1 MRQLFNKVFVFGLF
15 CLKMSRRFLAFVV
28 VLEAVPLHLQTQ
40 ADSTLLTLPGSAP
53 FAEGTLFSL
62 LAGSLWFA
70 FSHTLRM
77 HTSLKEGNWST
88 ILHSAI
94 NIVDKHHPIYMTFTS
109 CFSPHHTIDMT
120 HVTLTW
126 HIIDLWSLGPHSG
139 HRQCYCSNSD
149 NVQCMH

>member
-62 LAGSLWFA
+62 LAGSL
-70 FSHTLRM
+70 
-77 HTSLKEGNWST
+77 
-88 ILHSAI
+88 
-94 NIVDKHHPIYMTFTS
+94 
-109 CFSPHHTIDMT
+109 
-120 HVTLTW
+120 
-126 HIIDLWSLGPHSG
+126 
-139 HRQCYCSNSD
+139 
-149 NVQCMH
+149 